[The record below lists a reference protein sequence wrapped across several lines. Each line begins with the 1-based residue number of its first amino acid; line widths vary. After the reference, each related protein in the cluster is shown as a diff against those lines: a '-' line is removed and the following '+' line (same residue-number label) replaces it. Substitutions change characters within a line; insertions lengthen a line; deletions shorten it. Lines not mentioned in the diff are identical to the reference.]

1 MSPSAAN
8 LRRVPSLA
16 SVPIKLLPKV
26 GLCLDS
32 PTASIDRRFELG
44 VGEWERSRIVERLKD
59 SAMEQKRH
67 PRSAFIDDRYEKI
80 KELD

>member
-16 SVPIKLLPKV
+16 SVPVKLLPKV
-26 GLCLDS
+26 GMCLDS
-32 PTASIDRRFELG
+32 PTASIDRRCEPA
-44 VGEWERSRIVERLKD
+44 VGEWERSRIVKGLKD